1 MRKITLFIAIC
12 LALQLSSIAQ
22 PEGETVDKIVAI
34 VGSKMILLSEVET
47 QYWQMVMQGEK
58 PTDEL
63 RCSILEEL
71 MLQKMLLNQAEIDS
85 LQVSESQVD
94 AEIERRI
101 RYFVAQFGSP
111 EALEKYYNKSI
122 VEIKDEFKDLIRE
135 QMLIQMM
142 QGKITEN
149 VTISPSEVKQYFNGL
164 SPDSIPYVESDLEIG
179 QIVIIPQATDADKL
193 IIYDK
198 LAALRE
204 RILKGESFEAMARL
218 YSEDPGSAKKGG
230 ELGMFS
236 RGQMFPEFE
245 AAAFGL
251 KNPGDISEIIE
262 TPAGYHFLQLIE
274 RKGDY
279 INVRHILL
287 IVKASP
293 TDLYNSKKQLDDI
306 YAQISSGAISFE
318 EASEKYNPDEYK
330 SNNGLIVNAYS
341 GNTRFK
347 SDEVDATV
355 FFTVDKLEPGNISKP
370 VLFQTDEG
378 KEGYRL
384 LYLKSRTTPHKATLE
399 NDYNVIMQHALN
411 TKKTQA
417 LEKWVKEK
425 KSITYVRVNDDYKG
439 CLFNFNWE

>member
-1 MRKITLFIAIC
+1 MKKITLFIAIC
-12 LALQLSSIAQ
+12 FALQLSSIAQ
-22 PEGETVDKIVAI
+22 PQGEPIDKIVAI
-34 VGSKMILLSEVET
+34 VGSKMIMLSQVET
-47 QYWQMVMQGEK
+47 QYWQLVMQGEK

-63 RCSILEEL
+63 KCSILEDL

-85 LQVSESQVD
+85 LKVSESQVD
-94 AEIERRI
+94 GEIDRRI

-135 QMLIQMM
+135 QMLVQMM

-149 VTISPSEVKQYFNGL
+149 VTISPSEVRKYFNDL
-164 SPDSIPYVESDLEIG
+164 SADSIPYVESEMEIG
-179 QIVIIPQATDADKL
+179 QIVVIPQASEADKL
-193 IIYDK
+193 VIYDK
-198 LAALRE
+198 LASLRE
-204 RILKGESFEAMARL
+204 RILKGENFEALARL

-293 TDLYNSKKQLDDI
+293 TDLYNAKKQLDDV
-306 YAQISSGAISFE
+306 YTQISSGALSFE
-318 EASEKYNPDEYK
+318 EASEKYNPDEFK
-330 SNNGLIVNAYS
+330 SNNGLLLNAYS
-341 GNTRFK
+341 GNTSFK

-355 FFTVDKLEPGNISKP
+355 FFTVDKLEPGDISKP

-384 LYLKSRTTPHKATLE
+384 LYLKSRTIPHKATLE
-399 NDYNVIMQHALN
+399 NDYNIIMQHALDA
-411 TKKTQA
+411 KKTQA
-417 LEKWVKEK
+417 LEKWVNEK
-425 KSITYVRVNDDYKG
+425 KAITYISISDDYKG
-439 CLFNFNWE
+439 CLFKFNWE